1 MGGRSTDLILKGGG
15 PDDHSAQAHT
25 EGVSRTPDLGFLRAL
40 GRELSGSTH
49 SSLEYSI
56 HFLRFHQTEQGLRL
70 EKGNN
75 SYLNLTISAV
85 VRNSGMV

>member
-70 EKGNN
+70 EKGKQKL
-75 SYLNLTISAV
+75 SEPDD
-85 VRNSGMV
+85 

>member
-1 MGGRSTDLILKGGG
+1 MSPIEAGTAGNKEQSEIKMGYIY
-15 PDDHSAQAHT
+15 T

-56 HFLRFHQTEQGLRL
+56 HFLRFHIPRCEAWPAQGLKEFPAAGMAFQSL
-70 EKGNN
+70 A
-75 SYLNLTISAV
+75 AV
-85 VRNSGMV
+85 P